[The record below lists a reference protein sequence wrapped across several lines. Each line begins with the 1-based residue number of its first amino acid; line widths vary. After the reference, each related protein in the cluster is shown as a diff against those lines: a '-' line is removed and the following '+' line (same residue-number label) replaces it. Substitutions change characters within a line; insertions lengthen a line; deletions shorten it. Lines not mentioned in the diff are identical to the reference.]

1 MKNSICTIEQLKD
14 HVDLSPKEEKK
25 LKQITQMH
33 PMRVTRYYMSLIDWD
48 DPHDPIRKMAVP
60 SVEELNLQGFYDT
73 SGEAENTKM
82 SGLQYKYQ
90 ETALIL
96 ATNKCAMY
104 CRHCFRKRLV
114 GLQNKEIIERFEDA
128 AEYIKQHELINNVLV
143 TGGDPLV
150 LENHVIEKL
159 LSILS
164 DLPQLKFIRFG
175 SRAPVTF
182 PSRFD
187 DGELLRIFSKYSRPD
202 RRIYVVTQFNHPN
215 EITKQSIQAVDNLI
229 KSGVIVNNQTV
240 LLKGVNDNPETLA
253 HLLKGLVSIGVNPY
267 YLFQCRPVKRVKQH
281 FQVPLCTGIEIV
293 EEAKKHCDG
302 HSKRFRYIMSH
313 KTGKIE
319 ILGIFD
325 DEIYFKY
332 HQAKN
337 RNNIGKIFTRPVDE
351 NAGWLD
357 DLQATSM
364 CVLDAAPYLL

>member
-1 MKNSICTIEQLKD
+1 MENSICTIEQLKD
-14 HVDLSPKEEKK
+14 FIDLSPKEEKK
-25 LKQITQMH
+25 LKQITKRH
-33 PMRVTRYYMSLIDWD
+33 PMRVTPYYMSLIDWD
-48 DPHDPIRKMAVP
+48 DPYDPIKKMAIP
-60 SVEELNLQGFYDT
+60 SVKEFDLQGSYDT
-73 SGEAENTKM
+73 SGEAENTKL
-82 SGLQYKYQ
+82 SGLQHKYQ

-114 GLQNKEIIERFEDA
+114 GLKTKEIIERFEDA
-128 AEYIKQHELINNVLV
+128 AEYIKQHEHINNVLV

-150 LENHVIEKL
+150 LENKVIEQF

-164 DLPQLKFIRFG
+164 DFPQLKFIRFG

-182 PSRFD
+182 PSRFED
-187 DGELLRIFSKYSRPD
+187 DELLRILSIYSRPD

-215 EITKQSIQAVDNLI
+215 EITKQSIKAVDNLI

-240 LLKGVNDNPETLA
+240 LLKGVNDNPMTLA
-253 HLLKGLVSIGVNPY
+253 TLLNSLVSIGVNPY
-267 YLFQCRPVKRVKQH
+267 YVFQCRPVKRVKQH
-281 FQVPLCTGIEIV
+281 FQVPLCRGIEIV
-293 EEAKKHCDG
+293 EKAKEHCNG

-313 KTGKIE
+313 RTGKIE

-337 RNNIGKIFTRPVDE
+337 RKKIGKIFTRPVDE
-351 NAGWLD
+351 SAGWLD
-357 DLQATSM
+357 DFKSISVR
-364 CVLDAAPYLL
+364 VLDAAPYLL